1 MDKYINSLIR
11 GFKKIFNR
19 KYFAI
24 VSVFIG
30 IVTVLGVSYGYLSSE
45 SGWQLAAQLRI
56 SKLYYSIAVDGVSTN
71 EIVAAA
77 NSGTTYYNVEITS
90 LNDINTRY
98 ALTYKVTGTATV
110 GVSSSSTNAGSGVIG
125 LYSTGTNTEKK
136 KTVRIAVT
144 NNSSNTATV
153 TLSIAGGYTWNSEN
167 QISVKTGYAI
177 VSGINYESQI
187 GTGLTLAEEIDGI
200 LGCTPTSSTPC
211 RYTNNSNNYLTY
223 ANNTW
228 RIIGTYLVDSKPVV
242 KAILNEPLTSK
253 VTYANVSST
262 LTTFY
267 NGLSDK
273 ALIQGTATSLTKAE
287 YDAIGGVN
295 SYLYTKPD
303 KDYWTGTQY
312 YVGTSR
318 GAVNKSSTYT
328 AYVRPVIQLKYD
340 VVNANVGEYGTPTN
354 PYQIVQGYTLTFEGM
369 ENGITNLLSG
379 YYGSGRTYTLNNPVS
394 VNVGYEF
401 DSWEV
406 TGTGA
411 SLNGTTF
418 TMGTANTTLTATW
431 NPVLVRAGV
440 DSTTGLPVVR
450 YGTEEFYDITN
461 AIDYSSLISTNGNL
475 YNYASGKSILL
486 AKYNLYVGQTCT
498 SDSSGSCTPI
508 STSASGYGLQS
519 ADAKGYVDSSTP
531 RVAVVPFSGSS
542 TANGY
547 WYDSANSTIYSKY
560 GTSYNAS
567 NIYDTNYITAPNYSV
582 AFYNNTGNANYS
594 IVYYVEEYVERLGI
608 EGTGRLLT
616 YTEANAMTKAQRT
629 NGAQYWLGSA
639 YNNDF
644 VRYVYSSG
652 YLSNDGFFSV
662 NRSGVRPVIV
672 VNTADIKLPFTRNG
686 TDSTTGLPV
695 VKITGTNEEFYDI
708 TNAINYTSLINT
720 NGNIYNYAA
729 DKSILLAKYNLYV
742 GRIYDGSTYTE
753 ISASSSG
760 YGLQSAD
767 AKGYADSSPRVGVV
781 PFSGS
786 STGNGYWYDSANST
800 IYSKYGTSYNA
811 SNIYDATYN
820 TAPNYSASFSS
831 GNGNTNYSIAYYV
844 EEYVDRLGIEGEGRL
859 LTYTEANAMTTAQRT
874 NGARYWLGSAS
885 SNNNVRSV
893 YASGGLYSHYFYGT
907 YYGGVRPVIIVSTS
921 DIGA

>member
-1 MDKYINSLIR
+1 MEKYINSLIR
-11 GFKKIFNR
+11 GFKKIFNK

-56 SKLYYSIAVDGVSTN
+56 NKLYYTFAIDGVSTN
-71 EIVAAA
+71 EIVVAA
-77 NSGTTYYNVEITS
+77 NSGTTYHNVEITS

-98 ALTYKVTGTATV
+98 ALTYKVAGTATV

-144 NNSSNTATV
+144 NNSANTATV
-153 TLSIAGGYTWNSEN
+153 TLSVAGGYTWNPEN

-187 GTGLTLAEEIDGI
+187 GTGLTLAEEINGI
-200 LGCTPTSSTPC
+200 LGCTPTASTPC
-211 RYTNNSNNYLTY
+211 YYTNNSNNYLTY

-303 KDYWTGTQY
+303 NDYWTGTQY

-354 PYQIVQGYTLTFEGM
+354 PYQIVQGYALTFSGM
-369 ENGITNLLSG
+369 TYGTTNLSSG

-411 SLNGTTF
+411 SVSGTTF
-418 TMGTANTTLTATW
+418 TMGTANTTLAAIW

-461 AIDYSSLISTNGNL
+461 AMNYSSLISANGNI
-475 YNYASGKSILL
+475 YNYAADKSILL
-486 AKYNLYVGQTCT
+486 AKYNLYVGRNCT
-498 SDSSGSCTPI
+498 SSSSCTPI
-508 STSASGYGLQS
+508 STSASGHGLQS
-519 ADAKGYVDSSTP
+519 ADAKGYTGSYP
-531 RVAVVPFSGSS
+531 AVAVVPFSGSS
-542 TANGY
+542 TTNGY

-582 AFYNNTGNANYS
+582 AFSNNAGNA
-594 IVYYVEEYVERLGI
+594 
-608 EGTGRLLT
+608 
-616 YTEANAMTKAQRT
+616 
-629 NGAQYWLGSA
+629 
-639 YNNDF
+639 
-644 VRYVYSSG
+644 
-652 YLSNDGFFSV
+652 
-662 NRSGVRPVIV
+662 
-672 VNTADIKLPFTRNG
+672 
-686 TDSTTGLPV
+686 
-695 VKITGTNEEFYDI
+695 
-708 TNAINYTSLINT
+708 
-720 NGNIYNYAA
+720 
-729 DKSILLAKYNLYV
+729 
-742 GRIYDGSTYTE
+742 
-753 ISASSSG
+753 
-760 YGLQSAD
+760 
-767 AKGYADSSPRVGVV
+767 
-781 PFSGS
+781 
-786 STGNGYWYDSANST
+786 
-800 IYSKYGTSYNA
+800 
-811 SNIYDATYN
+811 
-820 TAPNYSASFSS
+820 
-831 GNGNTNYSIAYYV
+831 NYSIAYYV

-874 NGARYWLGSAS
+874 NGARYWLGSAGS
-885 SNNNVRSV
+885 GNRVWNAYSDGTLGHSTFGSV
-893 YASGGLYSHYFYGT
+893 HLS
-907 YYGGVRPVIIVSTS
+907 GVRPVIVVNTS
-921 DIGA
+921 DIKLPFTRNGTDSTTGLPVVKITGTNEDFYDITNAINYTNLINTNGNIYNYESGKTILLAKYNLYVGRNCTSSSSCTPISTSASGYGLQSADAKGYTSTYPAVAVVPFSGSSTTNGYWYDSANSTIYSKYGTSYNASNIYDITYNTSPNYSVAFSNNSGNANYSIAYYVEEYINRLGIEGTGRLLTYPEENAMTTAQRTNGAEYWLGSAYNSGTVWSVNPGGGSGNRSFYSSARGSAVRPVIVIDTSDIAL

>member
-1 MDKYINSLIR
+1 M
-11 GFKKIFNR
+11 
-19 KYFAI
+19 
-24 VSVFIG
+24 
-30 IVTVLGVSYGYLSSE
+30 
-45 SGWQLAAQLRI
+45 
-56 SKLYYSIAVDGVSTN
+56 DGVSTN
-71 EIVAAA
+71 EIVVPA

-110 GVSSSSTNAGSGVIG
+110 KVSSASTNAGSGVIG

-144 NNSSNTATV
+144 NNSSSTATV
-153 TLSIAGGYTWNSEN
+153 TLSIAGGYTWNPEN
-167 QISVKTGYAI
+167 QISIKSEYAL
-177 VSGINYESQI
+177 VSGINYESQV

-200 LGCTPTSSTPC
+200 LGCTPTVSVPC
-211 RYTNNSNNYLTY
+211 YYKNNSNNYLTY

-242 KAILNEPLTSK
+242 KAILNEPLTNK

-273 ALIQGTATSLTKAE
+273 ALIQGTATSLTKVE
-287 YDAIGGVN
+287 YDTIGGVN

-354 PYQIVQGYTLTFEGM
+354 PYQIVQGYSLTVSGM
-369 ENGITNLLSG
+369 TYGTTNLSSG

-406 TGTGA
+406 AGTGA

-418 TMGTANTTLTATW
+418 TMGTANTTLVAAW

-461 AIDYSSLISTNGNL
+461 AIDYSSLDSTFL
-475 YNYASGKSILL
+475 TKINYDASKSILF
-486 AKYNLYVGQTCT
+486 AKYNLLVGQNCINV
-498 SDSSGSCTPI
+498 SSCTPI
-508 STSASGYGLQS
+508 STTATGYGLQNVN
-519 ADAKGYVDSSTP
+519 AKGYVNSASLT
-531 RVAVVPFSGSS
+531 VAVVPFSGSNNS
-542 TANGY
+542 YGY
-547 WYDSANSTIYSKY
+547 WDPSGSGTINPIY
-560 GTSYNAS
+560 GTSRETS
-567 NIYDTNYITAPNYSV
+567 NIYDTNYTAAPNYSMGFHDD
-582 AFYNNTGNANYS
+582 AGNASYS
-594 IVYYVEEYVERLGI
+594 AAYYVEEYVDRLGI

-616 YTEANAMTKAQRT
+616 YQEANAMTQAQRT
-629 NGAQYWLGSA
+629 NGAYYWLGSA
-639 YNNDF
+639 STYY
-644 VRYVYSSG
+644 YVYSVYSAG
-652 YLSNDGFFSV
+652 NVGNYTFSNP
-662 NRSGVRPVIV
+662 NQWGVRPVIV
-672 VNTADIKLPFTRNG
+672 VNTSDIKLPFTRNG

-708 TNAINYTSLINT
+708 TNAIDYTNLINT
-720 NGNIYNYAA
+720 NGNIYNYGSG
-729 DKSILLAKYNLYV
+729 KTILLAKYNLYV
-742 GRIYDGSTYTE
+742 GRNCTSSSSCTPIST
-753 ISASSSG
+753 SASG

-767 AKGYADSSPRVGVV
+767 AKGYTGTYPAVAVV
-781 PFSGS
+781 TFSGS
-786 STGNGYWYDSANST
+786 STNYGYWDPSSSGITA
-800 IYSKYGTSYNA
+800 KYGTYTSSAN
-811 SNIYDATYN
+811 NIYDTNYI
-820 TAPNYSASFSS
+820 TAPNYSVAFYNNT
-831 GNGNTNYSIAYYV
+831 GNANYSVAYYV
-844 EEYVDRLGIEGEGRL
+844 EEYVDRLGIEGTGRL
-859 LTYTEANAMTTAQRT
+859 LTSPEANAMTSAKRT
-874 NGARYWLGSAS
+874 NGTEYWLGSAYNS
-885 SNNNVRSV
+885 GSV
-893 YASGGLYSHYFYGT
+893 WSVNS
-907 YYGGVRPVIIVSTS
+907 GGVRCFCLTHTDYIFTCFTKSGS
-921 DIGA
+921 